1 MFEKL
6 LHIANARFDGS

>member
-6 LHIANARFDGS
+6 LHIANGRFDGS